1 MIHGQQ
7 VTDFINEWVINGT
20 RKRGIHDVH
29 WFMDTYGLTKE
40 EYDILAQAAL
50 PASGYAALHSA
61 TRIRLRE
68 LIRAAIRAI
77 EMLGKA
83 RTVDDIRRVIDH
95 LTDAIS
101 TALSERSE
109 TYLQEAELF
118 DEDECDDEK

>member
-1 MIHGQQ
+1 MIKGQQ
-7 VTDFINEWVINGT
+7 ATDFVNEWVINGT
-20 RKRGIHDVH
+20 RKRGIHDVR

-40 EYDILAQAAL
+40 EYNILAQAAL

-68 LIRAAIRAI
+68 LIRAAISAI

-83 RTVDDIRRVIDH
+83 QNADDIKRVIGH
-95 LTDAIS
+95 LEDAIS
-101 TALSERSE
+101 TALGERSE

-118 DEDECDDEK
+118 DEDEYDDEE